1 MTCAQKIKSVEAKS
15 ISPYQEAKMSI
26 AYIDYRTLDDEFYP
40 LKRVC
45 HLLEFDKLTLK
56 EKCEAY
62 AIRPQRNEVGEWGLT
77 RYDLRKLHHTLYH
90 EDRKNSGSQKDEG
103 PWA

>member
-1 MTCAQKIKSVEAKS
+1 MSVAF
-15 ISPYQEAKMSI
+15 
-26 AYIDYRTLDDEFYP
+26 IDYRTLDDEFYT

-45 HLLEFDKLTLK
+45 HLLEFDKVTLK
-56 EKCEAY
+56 EKCEEY

-90 EDRKNSGSQKDEG
+90 EDRKNSGGQKDEG

>member
-1 MTCAQKIKSVEAKS
+1 M
-15 ISPYQEAKMSI
+15 
-26 AYIDYRTLDDEFYP
+26 DDEFYT

-45 HLLEFDKLTLK
+45 HLLEFDKVTLK
-56 EKCEAY
+56 EKCEEH

-90 EDRKNSGSQKDEG
+90 EDRKNSSSQKDEG
-103 PWA
+103 PWT

>member
-1 MTCAQKIKSVEAKS
+1 
-15 ISPYQEAKMSI
+15 MSI
-26 AYIDYRTLDDEFYP
+26 AYIDYRTLDDELYT

>member
-1 MTCAQKIKSVEAKS
+1 MPV
-15 ISPYQEAKMSI
+15 
-26 AYIDYRTLDDEFYP
+26 AYVDYKTLDDEFYT

-90 EDRKNSGSQKDEG
+90 DCLLYTSINSSAGREPSDFS
-103 PWA
+103 

>member
-1 MTCAQKIKSVEAKS
+1 MPV
-15 ISPYQEAKMSI
+15 
-26 AYIDYRTLDDEFYP
+26 AYVDYKTLDDEFYT

-62 AIRPQRNEVGEWGLT
+62 AIRPQRNEVGEWGLLVMISASSIT
-77 RYDLRKLHHTLYH
+77 RCTTKTGRIRATRRMRNPGHD
-90 EDRKNSGSQKDEG
+90 
-103 PWA
+103 

>member
-1 MTCAQKIKSVEAKS
+1 MPV
-15 ISPYQEAKMSI
+15 
-26 AYIDYRTLDDEFYP
+26 AYVDYKTLDDEFYT

-62 AIRPQRNEVGEWGLT
+62 AIRPQRNEVGEW
-77 RYDLRKLHHTLYH
+77 LRA
-90 EDRKNSGSQKDEG
+90 RGMIFSCFS
-103 PWA
+103 A

>member
-1 MTCAQKIKSVEAKS
+1 MPV
-15 ISPYQEAKMSI
+15 
-26 AYIDYRTLDDEFYP
+26 AYVDYKTLDDEFYT

-77 RYDLRKLHHTLYH
+77 R
-90 EDRKNSGSQKDEG
+90 
-103 PWA
+103 

>member
-1 MTCAQKIKSVEAKS
+1 MKKR
-15 ISPYQEAKMSI
+15 SPLFQIVFLEEPKNIDKRI
-26 AYIDYRTLDDEFYP
+26 AYIDYRTLDDEFYT

>member
-1 MTCAQKIKSVEAKS
+1 MSSFMRFPICAT
-15 ISPYQEAKMSI
+15 YC
-26 AYIDYRTLDDEFYP
+26 TLS
-40 LKRVC
+40 C

-90 EDRKNSGSQKDEG
+90 EDRKNSGNQKDEG